1 MSTNITYEDQ
11 QLIAIYNSEGTRIGV
26 ITALEAMRQE
36 LGNEDAELLAL
47 TDSAI
52 GKLKE
57 MSDTDFDSLELIPDF
72 TEDED
77 AG

>member
-1 MSTNITYEDQ
+1 MSTNITYEEQ
-11 QLIAIYNSEGTRIGV
+11 QLIAIYNSQGTRIGV
-26 ITALEAMRQE
+26 ITALEAMRKE

-57 MSDTDFDSLELIPDF
+57 MSDADFDSLELIPDF